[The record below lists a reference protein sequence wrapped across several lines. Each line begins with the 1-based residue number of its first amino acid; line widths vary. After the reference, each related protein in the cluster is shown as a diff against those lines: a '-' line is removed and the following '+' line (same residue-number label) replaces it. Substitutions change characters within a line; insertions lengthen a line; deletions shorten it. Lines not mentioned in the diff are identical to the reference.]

1 MAKKSNVSIVVDE
14 NEICTSNI
22 RVTIKAYP
30 LRKDEFK
37 ELTSP
42 KFQYKDWI
50 LGLVSIS
57 IGYILR
63 IIAIWIYNSKVI
75 SSPDFHEDAL
85 IQIHCIEYISIAVPI
100 VPVIILYIV
109 LFCKRNHSKDTA
121 LNRIQQFFEK

>member
-14 NEICTSNI
+14 HDICTSDI

-57 IGYILR
+57 IGYLLR
-63 IIAIWIYNSKVI
+63 IIAIWIYNSYI
-75 SSPDFHEDAL
+75 LSSPDFNEEAL
-85 IQIHCIEYISIAVPI
+85 VQIHCIEHISILVPLLPATILFI
-100 VPVIILYIV
+100 VNY
-109 LFCKRNHSKDTA
+109 CKRKYCRDTV
-121 LNRIQQFFEK
+121 LNRIQKFFEK